1 MSAPGGILVIAEA
14 EDGAPTDL
22 SREMLGLARRLAD
35 ELNDDLGGGVDVV
48 LLGEGL
54 GECAGELIAF
64 GADRV
69 HIGDGAPYAVY
80 LAEAWMEKL
89 TEIAAASPP
98 AVILAGH
105 TTMGADLAPRLSFR
119 LGTTV
124 ATACVA
130 AEVVEGRLQATRP
143 CYGGA
148 AREVLSFKT
157 EPAVLTVKSKSQAV
171 PDRDDGR
178 SGAVVVVSTDV
189 GETCVRI
196 VERKVEA
203 TMGVRLETA
212 NVVVA
217 GGRGINGHEGFKKA
231 QELADVLGAAVGAS
245 RVACDLEWCPP
256 SYQIGLSGRTVAPEL
271 YIALG
276 ISGAGQ
282 HMAGCG
288 NAKTIVAVNT
298 DREAQIF
305 QSSRFGV
312 VGDCHEILPPLIDEL
327 RKLKSGVET

>member
-1 MSAPGGILVIAEA
+1 MSAPSGILVIAEA
-14 EDGAPTDL
+14 EDGVPTAL

-35 ELNDDLGGGVDVV
+35 DLGGGVDAL
-48 LLGEGL
+48 LLGEDL
-54 GECAGELIAF
+54 GDSAGELIAF

-69 HIGDGAPYAVY
+69 HIGDGAPHAVY
-80 LAEAWMEKL
+80 LAEAWMPRLMEV
-89 TEIAAASPP
+89 AGRSPP
-98 AVILAGH
+98 VVILAGH

-124 ATACVA
+124 ATACIE
-130 AEVVEGRLQATRP
+130 AEVVEGRLHATRP

-148 AREVLSFKT
+148 AREVVSFKT
-157 EPAVLTVKSKSQAV
+157 EPAVLTIKAKSQAAL
-171 PDRDDGR
+171 DRDDGR
-178 SGAVVVVSTDV
+178 RGHVLELSTDI
-189 GETCVRI
+189 GQTRVRV
-196 VERKVEA
+196 VERRIEA
-203 TMGVRLETA
+203 TAGVRLETA
-212 NVVVA
+212 KVIVA

-231 QELADVLGAAVGAS
+231 QELADVLGGAVGAS

-288 NAKTIVAVNT
+288 NAKTIVAVNI
-298 DREAQIF
+298 DPDAQIF
-305 QSSRFGV
+305 QSSRFGI

-327 RKLKSGVET
+327 RKLKSGRGA

>member
-1 MSAPGGILVIAEA
+1 MSATSGVLVIAEA
-14 EDGAPTDL
+14 EDCAPTDL
-22 SREMLGLARRLAD
+22 SHKMLGLARRLAD
-35 ELNDDLGGGVDVV
+35 DLGGGVDAV
-48 LLGEGL
+48 LLGENL
-54 GECAGELIAF
+54 GDSANELIAF

-69 HIGDGAPYAVY
+69 HVGDGAAYAVY

-89 TEIAAASPP
+89 TTITAASPP

-124 ATACVA
+124 ATACVE
-130 AEVVEGRLQATRP
+130 AEVVAGRPQATRP

-157 EPAVLTVKSKSQAV
+157 EPAVLTIKSKSQAT
-171 PDRDDGR
+171 PDRDDDRPGEVIR
-178 SGAVVVVSTDV
+178 LSIDT
-189 GETCVRI
+189 GETRVRI
-196 VERKVEA
+196 VERKIEA
-203 TMGVRLETA
+203 TAGVRLETA

-231 QELADVLGAAVGAS
+231 QELADVLGGAVGAS

-305 QSSRFGV
+305 QSSRFGI
-312 VGDCHEILPPLIDEL
+312 VGDCQEILPPLIDEL
-327 RKLKSGVET
+327 RKLKSESKT

>member
-1 MSAPGGILVIAEA
+1 MSAPSGVLVIAEA

-35 ELNDDLGGGVDVV
+35 ELNDGLGGGVDAV

-54 GECAGELIAF
+54 GDSAGELIAF

-69 HIGDGAPYAVY
+69 HMGDGAAYAVY
-80 LAEAWMEKL
+80 LAEAWMAKL
-89 TEIAAASPP
+89 MEIAAASPP
-98 AVILAGH
+98 VVILTGH
-105 TTMGADLAPRLSFR
+105 TTMGADLAPRLSFW

-124 ATACVA
+124 ATACV
-130 AEVVEGRLQATRP
+130 LQATRP

-189 GETCVRI
+189 GETCARI
-196 VERKVEA
+196 VERKVQA
-203 TMGVRLETA
+203 TAGVRLETA

-256 SYQIGLSGRTVAPEL
+256 SYQIGLSGRT
-271 YIALG
+271 LG

-312 VGDCHEILPPLIDEL
+312 VGDCQEILPPLIDEL
-327 RKLKSGVET
+327 RKLKSGSKT